1 MGAGSAGSAAP
12 TAKTACSLLSAAEV
26 AAVVGNAV
34 KDGVDEGIR
43 DCKYDAVDPPDWDPS
58 KPIPA
63 IFSAHLF
70 YAHDDSVRTCANLLP
85 TKPGNPAGAIAP
97 IAGLGDQAMWE
108 WNPAMGWDGT
118 VMVCKGKDVFA
129 VSLVCLGCKGAKEA
143 DHRAKVEGLAKTVLG
158 RI

>member
-1 MGAGSAGSAAP
+1 MASRMVWSVVCVGLLSCKGDKQPAPGSGSAVGAGSAGSAAP

-70 YAHDDSVRTCANLLP
+70 YAH
-85 TKPGNPAGAIAP
+85 
-97 IAGLGDQAMWE
+97 
-108 WNPAMGWDGT
+108 
-118 VMVCKGKDVFA
+118 
-129 VSLVCLGCKGAKEA
+129 
-143 DHRAKVEGLAKTVLG
+143 
-158 RI
+158 